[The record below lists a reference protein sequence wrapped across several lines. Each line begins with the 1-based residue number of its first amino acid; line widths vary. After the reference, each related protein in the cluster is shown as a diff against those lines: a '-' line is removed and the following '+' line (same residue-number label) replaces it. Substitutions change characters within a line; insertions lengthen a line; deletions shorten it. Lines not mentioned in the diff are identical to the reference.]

1 MARKTRR
8 RGRRVRITRTFRKV
22 RGGSRK
28 YHNGGHNTVDFKNG
42 LANIQNM
49 SAKTWSDLKNG
60 IASTGSS
67 ITSGARS
74 FGSNLSNGA
83 RSFGSNLTNGANSL
97 GYKAKNALRI
107 K

>member
-28 YHNGGHNTVDFKNG
+28 YHNGGYNADDFKNG

-49 SAKTWSDLKNG
+49 SAKTWSDLKYG
-60 IASTGSS
+60 LASTGSS

-83 RSFGSNLTNGANSL
+83 NSL